1 MAVIDTSG
9 QSPSNNNSSTQ
20 PTTQVVKE
28 VKVVEHQAPKELIL
42 IYNNLNQLLDLSQN
56 YKEILEVAQSLER
69 NLMALSNVD
78 MVAIRQLPINEI
90 LEVASRTNDI
100 SKLSLIRND
109 IERISKLDRELVIM
123 STMFDEIQRV
133 SEISEEII
141 KVNTMS
147 DAIEIVSKYEN
158 ELVQIFVSLDE
169 ILLVEQELSYVIQL
183 AKLLGEYKKFLT
195 NNNLTDAEY
204 ASFIKNIEQNINEIR
219 TISNSIEEIKKLNE
233 KINQTPDILQ
243 QYQDRL
249 DLLVLEA
256 KTRFEQLLV
265 DGVDRLNEATQKG
278 EKDLIDLAHQLK
290 VLIGNTG
297 NGGVNQIY
305 VDTKIKELSD
315 KIDQLKQE
323 ILTKLADYATKA
335 YVDGKTGDLTQLTT
349 TQNNNLT
356 EAINELKTNI
366 DAGLGNINLT
376 DYAKKNEAN
385 TFTAKQDFQQGA
397 TTITPTTGTDVANKD
412 YVDTKIQTI
421 DLSPFARKDT
431 ANTFA
436 EKQTFNQG
444 GTITTLPTDN
454 SDIANKE
461 YVDQQV
467 ATKDLTNYAKKNE
480 TNDFTAK
487 QNFNSG
493 ATVTGTPTANTDVVN
508 KQALDTAVANVAKT
522 NIANTFTQNQ
532 TFNEFLIVTKKPT
545 DNNHL
550 ANKQYVDEQ
559 VATKDLTDYA
569 KKTEPNTFNG
579 DQTFNGNLIS
589 STAPTANDHLANKQ
603 YVDNEITNLK
613 SPKLKVLND
622 ITFIASDIVDKGAFK
637 HEITIESNKYISIL
651 DVYIEDTQN
660 QCIVSIPYDVIVKND
675 KCIIFLDVENIK
687 KITYLEID
695 L

>member
-9 QSPSNNNSSTQ
+9 QSPSNNNSSIQQ
-20 PTTQVVKE
+20 PTTKVVKE

-56 YKEILEVAQSLER
+56 YKEILDVAQSLER
-69 NLMALSNVD
+69 NLMALSNID

-109 IERISKLDRELVIM
+109 IEKISKLDRELVIM

-195 NNNLTDAEY
+195 DNNLTDAEY

-219 TISNSIEEIKKLNE
+219 TSSNSIEEIKKLNE

-297 NGGVNQIY
+297 NGGVNQTY
-305 VDTKIKELSD
+305 VDYTTIELSIT
-315 KIDQLKQE
+315 KSGVESSFE
-323 ILTKLADYATKA
+323 IKVY
-335 YVDGKTGDLTQLTT
+335 
-349 TQNNNLT
+349 
-356 EAINELKTNI
+356 
-366 DAGLGNINLT
+366 
-376 DYAKKNEAN
+376 
-385 TFTAKQDFQQGA
+385 F
-397 TTITPTTGTDVANKD
+397 
-412 YVDTKIQTI
+412 
-421 DLSPFARKDT
+421 
-431 ANTFA
+431 
-436 EKQTFNQG
+436 
-444 GTITTLPTDN
+444 
-454 SDIANKE
+454 
-461 YVDQQV
+461 
-467 ATKDLTNYAKKNE
+467 
-480 TNDFTAK
+480 
-487 QNFNSG
+487 
-493 ATVTGTPTANTDVVN
+493 
-508 KQALDTAVANVAKT
+508 
-522 NIANTFTQNQ
+522 
-532 TFNEFLIVTKKPT
+532 
-545 DNNHL
+545 
-550 ANKQYVDEQ
+550 DE
-559 VATKDLTDYA
+559 
-569 KKTEPNTFNG
+569 
-579 DQTFNGNLIS
+579 
-589 STAPTANDHLANKQ
+589 
-603 YVDNEITNLK
+603 
-613 SPKLKVLND
+613 
-622 ITFIASDIVDKGAFK
+622 
-637 HEITIESNKYISIL
+637 
-651 DVYIEDTQN
+651 
-660 QCIVSIPYDVIVKND
+660 
-675 KCIIFLDVENIK
+675 
-687 KITYLEID
+687 
-695 L
+695 